1 MMQEVTVNA
10 LAKRRK
16 VKADSVKVP
25 AETTVN
31 EPVAKRR
38 KVADS
43 VKVPA
48 EVTVNEPVAKRRTV
62 KADLDKVRAYIAGV
76 WEKNETRIPPERELA
91 EAIGLTRSRLR
102 GALKKLVDEQVI
114 WREVGSGTYVGQ
126 RPLVG
131 ATGSGRTTELAELT
145 NPLEVMEARLLL
157 EPELARL
164 AALRARGENMT
175 ELETSMQK
183 MANSTS
189 ESDWSFWDRRFHHA
203 IGRAAN
209 NTLLLALLET
219 IQGNMDR
226 GTWGELSEKLHSV
239 SSPEGSMQ
247 DHMGILTSIKNRNS
261 SAAFEAM
268 RAHLLRVQKI
278 YFGG

>member
-1 MMQEVTVNA
+1 
-10 LAKRRK
+10 
-16 VKADSVKVP
+16 
-25 AETTVN
+25 VN

-38 KVADS
+38 QVKADFD
-43 VKVPA
+43 KVPA
-48 EVTVNEPVAKRRTV
+48 GVVNEPVAKRRQV
-62 KADLDKVRAYIAGV
+62 KADLDKVRAYIASI

-91 EAIGLTRSRLR
+91 EVIGLTRSRLR

-126 RPLVG
+126 RPIVG
-131 ATGSGRTTELAELT
+131 TGSGRAPELSELT
-145 NPLEVMEARLLL
+145 NPHEVMEARLLL

-164 AALRARGENMT
+164 AAFRARGENMT

-183 MANSTS
+183 MASSTS
-189 ESDWSFWDRRFHHA
+189 QSDWSFWDRRFHHA
-203 IGRAAN
+203 IARAAN
-209 NTLLLALLET
+209 NTLMLALIET
-219 IQGNMDR
+219 IQLNMDR

-247 DHMGILTSIKNRNS
+247 DHITILTAIKNRNPT
-261 SAAFEAM
+261 AAFEAM